1 VSIWIPSPNRYI
13 GRLKPLKWIVWH
25 STEGD
30 EKPGAARPLA
40 MNWFA
45 LPSAQV
51 SAHVIADDG
60 TDDRYRDGIVECVKP
75 GDTAWH
81 CANGNA
87 SGYGVE
93 VIGKAGQSGVQWT
106 DLYSRAALRN
116 AARWVAGHPA
126 LQHIPRR
133 FLTDEQLRA
142 GELGH
147 ITHVQVSRVLG
158 GTTHTDP
165 GANFPRDLVMAYVN
179 DLKEPPA
186 MSNLDADAAYSAS
199 QLAGPWPSWGGGTGE
214 SLTLVDYARRSNVET
229 RQARVQLDGLKVDVA
244 AVKAA
249 VERISVGG
257 VDLDALAAKVA
268 DVLAARLAG

>member
-1 VSIWIPSPNRYI
+1 MSIWIPSPNRYV

-40 MNWFA
+40 LNWFA

-60 TDDRYRDGIVECVKP
+60 TDDRYPDGIVECVKP

-133 FLTDEQLRA
+133 WLTDAQLRA

-158 GTTHTDP
+158 GTNHTDP
-165 GANFPRDLVMAYVN
+165 GANFPYALVMAYVN
-179 DLKEPPA
+179 DTEETPN
-186 MSNLDADAAYSAS
+186 MSLEGDAAYSAS

-214 SLTLVDYARRSNVET
+214 SLTLVDYARRNNVEV
-229 RQARVQLDGLKVDVA
+229 RQLHVQAAAVKADVA

-249 VERISVGG
+249 VERISMGG
-257 VDLDALAAKVA
+257 IDLDALAAKVA
-268 DVLAARLAG
+268 DVLASRLAS